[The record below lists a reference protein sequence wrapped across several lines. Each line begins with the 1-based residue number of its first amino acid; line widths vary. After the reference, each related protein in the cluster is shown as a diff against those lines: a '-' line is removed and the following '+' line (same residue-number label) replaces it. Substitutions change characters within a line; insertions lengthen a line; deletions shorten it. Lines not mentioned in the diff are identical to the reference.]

1 MKKMRILAAIAISIA
16 VVSSCGDGQKKV
28 ENNNRQAITQA
39 DTADLTNNFY
49 DNAEKYDLTSCE
61 LEICG
66 EVSNP
71 GPVDFSQLPMRSVIV
86 KETLLS
92 ESGDSFVGAYCYDG
106 YSLFDILNH
115 YQIEKRKDNT
125 FRPIIDMYVEVENAE
140 GEKVVFSWGELYYP
154 NHLHEIII
162 ATRVM
167 RIVPSKTNELWELP
181 TNSKIV
187 VVSDLIT
194 ERNISNPS
202 KITVKSYDID
212 LADEK
217 GKSPI
222 FSPTFEFFKNGA
234 SDAIY
239 NENPKHIA
247 EITLHTIFYGR
258 GRGIH
263 STQPFT
269 GIPLKQLIN
278 EKVKPT
284 QQAIRNGL
292 VLATADDGY
301 RSVYTYSEICNRN
314 DQADVLVIYR
324 PEETDGG
331 AFRLFPS
338 CDFFSDRA
346 VKALNRIYYTE

>member
-1 MKKMRILAAIAISIA
+1 
-16 VVSSCGDGQKKV
+16 
-28 ENNNRQAITQA
+28 
-39 DTADLTNNFY
+39 
-49 DNAEKYDLTSCE
+49 
-61 LEICG
+61 
-66 EVSNP
+66 
-71 GPVDFSQLPMRSVIV
+71 
-86 KETLLS
+86 
-92 ESGDSFVGAYCYDG
+92 
-106 YSLFDILNH
+106 
-115 YQIEKRKDNT
+115 
-125 FRPIIDMYVEVENAE
+125 MYVEVENAE

-239 NENPKHIA
+239 NKNPEHIA

-301 RSVYTYSEICNRN
+301 RAVYTYSEICNRN